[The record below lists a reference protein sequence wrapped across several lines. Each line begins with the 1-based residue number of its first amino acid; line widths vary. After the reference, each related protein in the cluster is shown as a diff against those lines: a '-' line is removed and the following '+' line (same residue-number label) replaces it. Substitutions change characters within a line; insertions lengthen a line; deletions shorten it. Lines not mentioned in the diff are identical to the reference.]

1 MNVPTQWTQP
11 RQFRKDNAGAGGSKK
26 DGKGEGKK
34 GGSKKG
40 ARK

>member
-11 RQFRKDNAGAGGSKK
+11 RQFRKDKAGAGGSKK
-26 DGKGEGKK
+26 GGKGEGKK
-34 GGSKKG
+34 GGKK